1 MARILSGFVGV
12 IIYAPIIRAWQ
23 AAWRVWQMTTV
34 SRPNRDAL
42 NHALDIYRD
51 AMRPFI
57 VRNLRSVQGS
67 QVSELISRSL
77 QFRTSA
83 PRNPNDIEAS
93 IDINDFPLL
102 IKDYWRNVFSSVFSS
117 DMTVQN
123 ALWQIKE
130 ARNKAAHPAPQD
142 IDPEFTRA
150 HFFHIS
156 DVLGKMNASQE
167 KQAVEDIRER
177 LFISPA
183 RVIPSLT
190 EPESEADAPADT
202 ELVQR
207 QTRSSGDLRPWR
219 NVIQPNSDV
228 SLGTF
233 QESEFAANLQQVHD
247 GRADATQYGNPVSF
261 FEHTYIT
268 PGIRTLLLNTLRR
281 LAGAGGDPV
290 IQTKTGF
297 GGGKTHSLI
306 ALYHLVN
313 NMGALTNPTQV
324 RDSEGTSSQIR
335 DIVHQAGLDPDQ
347 GMDASVAVLVGTFL
361 STTDPAITESGDPL
375 NTLWG
380 EMAYQLGG
388 QEAYDMIGDAAR
400 RGVAPGERQL
410 NELFRHVGPCVILID
425 ELVAYVRNAGDAQDN
440 IYTFIQNLTESVN
453 GSDRVAL
460 VVTLPESAAEAGG
473 DTGLY
478 ALSRLDSILGR
489 IEAIWEPLEVHE
501 AFEVVRRRLFGTEID
516 QAERDRTCEAFSRI
530 YSRSRRD
537 YPQEAG
543 EQNYLER
550 MKDCYP
556 IHPEIFDRLYSD
568 WSSIHR
574 FQRTRGVLRMLA
586 HCVSRLYLDGDSSP
600 LIMPADLP
608 LDDPGLSGEFISI
621 LGDQWRPVL
630 SEADSDGS
638 RTDMIDRSSQRFGR
652 FGVSRRLARAIVL
665 GSAPGGAVRGIDRAR
680 IHLAVVQPGHGVP
693 VYNEALGQ
701 MTGDLYHLY
710 HSDGRYYFHVEENLN
725 KVVADRADSMTDRGI
740 HEEIDRVMREAV
752 GRRSDVILFPR
763 NSGEIPDADS
773 VRLVIL
779 SPDRSLSNRASEPD
793 DATPE
798 AKSILQN
805 RADASRVRKNTLLF
819 LAARKDEVR
828 NLYRAVRN
836 YLAWHSIQEG
846 DRRIENLEGNRRRQV
861 VDSVRQHEADVRST
875 LVNAYRW
882 AMAPYQPDPQNSSKF
897 DMNPWQINAQDT
909 GKIVENAFAKFIEE
923 EALVETLSP
932 VALDAML
939 SQYIWNSDRDHLGID
954 DLWDM
959 MNANV
964 YMHRLRNKNV
974 LIDCIRRGVP
984 EAKFGYAE
992 GYDANAD
999 PNPYGDDMRFGEPM
1013 DDGLFGIADPEHGL
1027 LVNPE
1032 MARLVK
1038 EEQAKDQ
1045 DEYDDPVSPPP
1056 TGPDAPVSP
1065 SDLPV
1070 PSGPTPPAPRAVTQI
1085 VINKTFQS
1093 EMDLNDISLLNEEI
1107 IRNLKDDGVQITV
1120 SVTVSATKQDGFSE
1134 NIARSVRENSVQLG
1148 LNLETA

>member
-1 MARILSGFVGV
+1 
-12 IIYAPIIRAWQ
+12 
-23 AAWRVWQMTTV
+23 MTTV
-34 SRPNRDAL
+34 NRPNRDAL
-42 NHALDIYRD
+42 NDALDIYRD

-57 VRNLRSVQGS
+57 VRNLRSVQGA
-67 QVSELISRSL
+67 QVSQLISRSL

-83 PRNPNDIEAS
+83 PRNPNDLEAS

-102 IKDYWRNVFSSVFSS
+102 IKDYWRNVFSSVFAS

-177 LFISPA
+177 LFSIPA
-183 RVIPSLT
+183 PATPSLT
-190 EPESEADAPADT
+190 EPEPEADARSDSEP
-202 ELVQR
+202 VQR
-207 QTRSSGDLRPWR
+207 QTRSSGDLTPWR
-219 NVIQPNSDV
+219 DVIQPNSDV

-247 GRADATQYGNPVSF
+247 GSADATQYGNPVSF
-261 FEHTYIT
+261 FNHTYIT

-281 LAGAGGDPV
+281 LAGNGGDPV

-313 NMGALTNPTQV
+313 NPGALTNPSHGGG
-324 RDSEGTSSQIR
+324 SEQTSSQLR
-335 DIVHQAGLDPDQ
+335 DIVQEAGLDPDL
-347 GMDASVAVLVGTFL
+347 GISVAVLVGTSL
-361 STTDPAITESGDPL
+361 ATTDTDATKETGDPL

-380 EMAYQLGG
+380 QMAYQLGG
-388 QEAYDMIGDAAR
+388 QDAYEIIGDAAR
-400 RGVAPGERQL
+400 RGLAPGGNQL
-410 NELFRHVGPCVILID
+410 RRLFRHVGPCVILID

-453 GSDRVAL
+453 GSDHVAL

-473 DTGLY
+473 DAGLY

-516 QAERDRTCEAFSRI
+516 QTERDRTCEAFSRI
-530 YSRSRRD
+530 YGRSRRD

-665 GSAPGGAVRGIDRAR
+665 GSAPGGAVRGIDPAR
-680 IHLAVVQPGHGVP
+680 IHLAAVQPGHGVP
-693 VYNEALGQ
+693 IYNEALGQ

-725 KVVADRADSMTDRGI
+725 KVVSDRADSMSDREI
-740 HEEIDRVMREAV
+740 LDEIDRVTKEAV
-752 GRRSDVILFPR
+752 GRRSDVIIFPR
-763 NSGEIPDADS
+763 DSAEIPDTDS

-779 SPDRSLSNRASEPD
+779 PPGKSLSNRASEPD

-798 AKSILQN
+798 ANSILQS

-828 NLYRAVRN
+828 NLYRVVRN
-836 YLAWHSIQEG
+836 YLAWTSIQSG
-846 DRRIENLEGNRRRQV
+846 DRRIENLEGDRRRQV
-861 VDSVRQHEADVRST
+861 VDSVRQYESEVRAA

-882 AMAPYQPDPQNSSKF
+882 AMAPYQPDPQNSSRF
-897 DMNPWQINAQDT
+897 DMNPWSINARDT
-909 GKIVENAFAKFIEE
+909 GRIVESAFAKFIEE
-923 EALVETLSP
+923 EALVDSLSP

-939 SQYIWNSDRDHLGID
+939 QQYIWNSNRDHLSID
-954 DLWDM
+954 DLWNM
-959 MNANV
+959 MTANV

-974 LIDCIRRGVP
+974 LIDCVRRGVP
-984 EAKFGYAE
+984 ESKFGYAE
-992 GYDANAD
+992 GYQPNAD
-999 PNPYGDDMRFGEPM
+999 TDQYTGMRFDEPL
-1013 DDGLFGIADPEHGL
+1013 DEGLFSISDLEHGL

-1038 EEQAKDQ
+1038 EEQAERQRDV
-1045 DEYDDPVSPPP
+1045 EPEPP
-1056 TGPDAPVSP
+1056 TEPGVPAAPPQPPVVDTVPP
-1065 SDLPV
+1065 SA
-1070 PSGPTPPAPRAVTQI
+1070 PPAVTQM
-1085 VINKTFQS
+1085 VVNKTFQS

-1120 SVTVSATKQDGFSE
+1120 SVTVSATKPGGFSE

-1148 LNLETA
+1148 LEFEQI

>member
-1 MARILSGFVGV
+1 
-12 IIYAPIIRAWQ
+12 
-23 AAWRVWQMTTV
+23 MTTV
-34 SRPNRDAL
+34 NRPNRDAL
-42 NHALDIYRD
+42 NDALDIYRD

-57 VRNLRSVQGS
+57 IRNLRSVQGA
-67 QVSELISRSL
+67 QVSQLISRSL

-83 PRNPNDIEAS
+83 PRNPNDLEAS

-102 IKDYWRNVFSSVFSS
+102 IKDYWRNVFSSVFAS

-167 KQAVEDIRER
+167 KQAVENIRER
-177 LFISPA
+177 LFSSPA
-183 RVIPSLT
+183 PVTPSLT
-190 EPESEADAPADT
+190 EPEPETDT
-202 ELVQR
+202 EPVQR
-207 QTRSSGDLRPWR
+207 QPRPSGDLTPWR
-219 NVIQPNSDV
+219 DVIQPNSDV

-261 FEHTYIT
+261 FDHTYIT

-281 LAGAGGDPV
+281 IAGNGGDPV

-313 NMGALTNPTQV
+313 NIGALTNPTQG
-324 RDSEGTSSQIR
+324 RDSQQTSSEIR
-335 DIVHQAGLDPDQ
+335 AIVEEVGLDPDQ
-347 GMDASVAVLVGTFL
+347 GMDASVAVLVGTYL
-361 STTDPAITESGDPL
+361 SPTDTNVTDSGDPL

-388 QEAYDMIGDAAR
+388 QEAYDIIGDAAR
-400 RGVAPGERQL
+400 RGVAPGERLLNQL
-410 NELFRHVGPCVILID
+410 FQHVGPCVILID
-425 ELVAYVRNAGDAQDN
+425 ELVAYVRNAGEAQDN

-453 GSDRVAL
+453 GSDHVAL

-473 DTGLY
+473 DAGLY
-478 ALSRLDSILGR
+478 ALNRLDSILGR

-621 LGDQWRPVL
+621 LGEQWRPVL
-630 SEADSDGS
+630 TEADTDGS

-665 GSAPGGAVRGIDRAR
+665 GSAPGGAVRGIDTSR
-680 IHLAVVQPGHGVP
+680 IHLATVQPGHGVP

-725 KVVADRADSMTDRGI
+725 KVVADRADSMSDREI
-740 HEEIDRVMREAV
+740 HDEIDNVMKEAV
-752 GRRSDVILFPR
+752 GRRSDVIIFPR
-763 NSGEIPDADS
+763 NSAEVPDTDS

-779 SPDRSLSNRASEPD
+779 PSGKSLSNRASEPD

-798 AKSILQN
+798 SPEHPQEPRRCFPRSERTPSCSSLPG
-805 RADASRVRKNTLLF
+805 
-819 LAARKDEVR
+819 KDEVR
-828 NLYRAVRN
+828 NL
-836 YLAWHSIQEG
+836 
-846 DRRIENLEGNRRRQV
+846 NRVCQK
-861 VDSVRQHEADVRST
+861 
-875 LVNAYRW
+875 L
-882 AMAPYQPDPQNSSKF
+882 PC
-897 DMNPWQINAQDT
+897 
-909 GKIVENAFAKFIEE
+909 
-923 EALVETLSP
+923 
-932 VALDAML
+932 LD
-939 SQYIWNSDRDHLGID
+939 
-954 DLWDM
+954 
-959 MNANV
+959 
-964 YMHRLRNKNV
+964 
-974 LIDCIRRGVP
+974 
-984 EAKFGYAE
+984 
-992 GYDANAD
+992 
-999 PNPYGDDMRFGEPM
+999 
-1013 DDGLFGIADPEHGL
+1013 
-1027 LVNPE
+1027 
-1032 MARLVK
+1032 
-1038 EEQAKDQ
+1038 
-1045 DEYDDPVSPPP
+1045 
-1056 TGPDAPVSP
+1056 
-1065 SDLPV
+1065 V
-1070 PSGPTPPAPRAVTQI
+1070 PSRAVT
-1085 VINKTFQS
+1085 TPH
-1093 EMDLNDISLLNEEI
+1093 
-1107 IRNLKDDGVQITV
+1107 
-1120 SVTVSATKQDGFSE
+1120 
-1134 NIARSVRENSVQLG
+1134 
-1148 LNLETA
+1148 